1 MATSLSYTF
10 NLNIPTTNLTVGEKI
25 VFKLY
30 NSSPPSDANFTASLL
45 DATNNNVA
53 SLVISSLATSTGYST
68 VTTGSANINAGGFF
82 DSASIADTGS
92 NDIVFSQALSGFWD
106 NNYIFVPNPI
116 TSSNAT
122 PYTNTLYSSSIANY
136 GDVDYPFSPVI
147 PCYDIVLIYL
157 NDGTY
162 IEARV
167 TNTYKDNN
175 VLLNLTLDT
184 NLTSTLR
191 LNLINRTYQQFLL
204 LSRRA
209 DETNTILNFTKRDGK
224 TSYGFLIP
232 EDINQDVLN
241 NIDTIT
247 KETKQKLLNESTT
260 NNI

>member
-1 MATSLSYTF
+1 MATTLSYTF
-10 NLNIPTTNLTVGEKI
+10 NLNVPITNLTVGEKI

-30 NSSPPSDANFTASLL
+30 NSSPPSSANFTASLNT
-45 DATNNNVA
+45 DA
-53 SLVISSLATSTGYST
+53 SLVISSLAASTGYST
-68 VTTGSANINAGGFF
+68 VTTGSAAINAGGFF
-82 DSASIADTGS
+82 DSASMATGS
-92 NDIVFSQALSGFWD
+92 NTTDIVFSSALSGFWN
-106 NNYIFVPNPI
+106 NNYIFVPNPV

-122 PYTNTLYSSSIANY
+122 PYINTLYSSSIANY
-136 GDVDYPFSPVI
+136 GDVDYSFAPVT
-147 PCYDIVLIYL
+147 PCYDIVLVYL

-167 TNTYKDNN
+167 INTYKDSNG
-175 VLLNLTLDT
+175 LLHLTLDI

-209 DETNTILNFTKRDGK
+209 DETSTILNFTKRDGK

-260 NNI
+260 NNV

>member
-30 NSSPPSDANFTASLL
+30 NSSPPSSANFTASLNA
-45 DATNNNVA
+45 DA
-53 SLVISSLATSTGYST
+53 SLVVSSLATSTGYST

-175 VLLNLTLDT
+175 GLLHLTLDT

-260 NNI
+260 NNV

>member
-10 NLNIPTTNLTVGEKI
+10 NLNVPTTNLTVGEKI

-30 NSSPPSDANFTASLL
+30 NSSPPSSSNFTASLNA
-45 DATNNNVA
+45 DA
-53 SLVISSLATSTGYST
+53 SLVVSSLAASTGYST
-68 VTTGSANINAGGFF
+68 VTTGSGGFF
-82 DSASIADTGS
+82 DSASMATGS
-92 NDIVFSQALSGFWD
+92 NTTDIVFSQALSGFWD
-106 NNYIFVPNPI
+106 NNYIFVPNPV
-116 TSSNAT
+116 TSSNAI

-136 GDVDYPFSPVI
+136 GDVDYPFTPVT
-147 PCYDIVLIYL
+147 PCYDIVLVYL

-162 IEARV
+162 VESRV
-167 TNTYKDNN
+167 INTYKDNN
-175 VLLNLTLDT
+175 GLLHLTLET
-184 NLTSTLR
+184 ILSGALK

-209 DETNTILNFTKRDGK
+209 DETSTILNFTKRDGK

-247 KETKQKLLNESTT
+247 KETKQKLLNESVTT
-260 NNI
+260 NI

>member
-1 MATSLSYTF
+1 MATTLSYTF
-10 NLNIPTTNLTVGEKI
+10 NLNVPTTNLTVGEKI

-30 NSSPPSDANFTASLL
+30 NSSPPSSANFSASL
-45 DATNNNVA
+45 DTNAN
-53 SLVISSLATSTGYST
+53 LLIQSLAASTGYST
-68 VTTGSANINAGGFF
+68 VTTGSASINAGGFF
-82 DSASIADTGS
+82 DSASMAAGS
-92 NDIVFSQALSGFWD
+92 NTTDIVFSQALSGFWD
-106 NNYIFVPNPI
+106 NNYIFVPNPV

-136 GDVDYPFSPVI
+136 GDVDYPFTPTT
-147 PCYDIVLIYL
+147 PCYDIVLVYL

-162 IEARV
+162 IESRV
-167 TNTYKDNN
+167 INTYKDSNG
-175 VLLNLTLDT
+175 LLHLTLDI

-209 DETNTILNFTKRDGK
+209 DETSTILNFTKRDGK

>member
-30 NSSPPSDANFTASLL
+30 NSSPPSSANFTASLNA
-45 DATNNNVA
+45 DA
-53 SLVISSLATSTGYST
+53 SLVVSSLAASTGYST

-175 VLLNLTLDT
+175 GLLHYKN
-184 NLTSTLR
+184 NEPI
-191 LNLINRTYQQFLL
+191 LINFSEFNDIAESLSKTYLYLIQ
-204 LSRRA
+204 
-209 DETNTILNFTKRDGK
+209 
-224 TSYGFLIP
+224 SYL
-232 EDINQDVLN
+232 
-241 NIDTIT
+241 
-247 KETKQKLLNESTT
+247 TT
-260 NNI
+260 NSISKEIGGIIFDYLDREYIN